1 MKKNLKTILVTLVI
15 IFFYPL
21 GLPLMF
27 ITKTF
32 TRKTR
37 WIITLIFV
45 VAIVLGLLALIL
57 LSGQPLD

>member
-1 MKKNLKTILVTLVI
+1 MNKNLKTTLVI
-15 IFFYPL
+15 LTIILFYPL

-37 WIITLIFV
+37 WIITIIFIA
-45 VAIVLGLLALIL
+45 AIVLGLSSLIIF
-57 LSGQPLD
+57 SGYPID